1 MIISFST
8 HKGGT
13 GKTTSSIN
21 VAAALARGG
30 KRTLL
35 IDLDPQGHSSIGLG
49 VELAYEEPNIADV
62 LKNRGL
68 ALDDV
73 IQETNVPRL
82 SIAPSNIRLAAQA
95 EALYS
100 ALKREERLQ
109 RSLVALKEEYAWI
122 IIDCPPALGV
132 LTANAIVVSD
142 AIIVPCQ
149 TEARALDGL
158 GDLLDAIHLLKDESF
173 ESWWILLARIDA
185 RKKLTQEIFEE
196 NLEPYRQKVL
206 NTKIVVDEALNQAQM
221 AKRDIYDFDSKTRGA
236 QCYRALTEEILE
248 IYI

>member
-236 QCYRALTEEILE
+236 QCYRALTEEILA